1 MAKTI
6 IQLIK
11 AAASKLKD
19 SKLARLG
26 GKEISE
32 ILEALKNSLQLETRE
47 EAIVFTG
54 IFDKSSGGRPTD
66 MDGLADYFECSTLDM
81 MEYIPAIKSLLNKG
95 LISVWNEGEC
105 NVTKQDFEVSALV
118 INYLID
124 NRLPSYEEVSDIK
137 PKFDRY
143 DFCKKIDS
151 YLQDRDVRLREL
163 LRATA
168 DMEKVYSELNFVKRV
183 KKELENLSDRVLF
196 YEICHDFYSSYP
208 RFGKSDINDTL
219 EDMFDSFG
227 EKIVERAAIIGKK
240 SPLISGGL
248 VEINEEGE
256 EMFLSDLGKK
266 ILLEDAYKSF
276 EPQLRCSSRYSF
288 AKMVRKHFHDEN
300 KFNVENPMASLSLKR
315 DITKMEDD
323 NLQLSC
329 IQKVK
334 GIVENPEDRVLFYMA
349 CSYCPS
355 GLSLTRE
362 LKTLF
367 PTNLCQKQINEFKAE
382 KHILQSLDLVET
394 CSESSFFGEY
404 TIMSLTDKG
413 KELFFEEDATI
424 FIEEADAK
432 NLIRSDSI
440 TAKELFF
447 SEEEQKQLSMVCD
460 SIKEENYLQ
469 LVSRLESKGLSKG
482 IAVLLYGAPGTGK
495 TESVKQWAKETGRDI
510 VHVDLSASK
519 SMWYGE
525 SEKIVKEIFTRYRN
539 LCKRSKIKPIL
550 LFNEADG
557 LFSKRKDISTGRSV
571 DQTENTIQ
579 NIILEEMEK
588 LDGILVAT
596 TNLADNLDA
605 AFERRFLFKIRL
617 EKPDTKAK
625 SLIWMSKLP
634 SLSRE
639 DALSLAESYDFS
651 GGEIDNIV
659 RKSEM
664 KEILDGTAPTIASL
678 REFCSEEKMSLN
690 KSRAKIGF

>member
-118 INYLID
+118 INCLID

-168 DMEKVYSELNFVKRV
+168 DMEKVYSELSFVKAV

-248 VEINEEGE
+248 VEI
-256 EMFLSDLGKK
+256 K
-266 ILLEDAYKSF
+266 
-276 EPQLRCSSRYSF
+276 
-288 AKMVRKHFHDEN
+288 
-300 KFNVENPMASLSLKR
+300 MASLSLKR

-329 IQKVK
+329 VQKVK
-334 GIVENPEDRVLFYMA
+334 EIVENPEDRVLFYMA

-367 PTNLCQKQINEFKAE
+367 PTNLCQKQINDFKAE

>member
-118 INYLID
+118 INCLID

-168 DMEKVYSELNFVKRV
+168 DMEKVYSELSFVKAV

-219 EDMFDSFG
+219 EEMFDSFG

-248 VEINEEGE
+248 VEI
-256 EMFLSDLGKK
+256 K
-266 ILLEDAYKSF
+266 
-276 EPQLRCSSRYSF
+276 
-288 AKMVRKHFHDEN
+288 
-300 KFNVENPMASLSLKR
+300 MASLSLKR

-329 IQKVK
+329 VQKVK
-334 GIVENPEDRVLFYMA
+334 EIVENPEDRVLFYMA

-367 PTNLCQKQINEFKAE
+367 PTNLCQKQINDFKAE

-605 AFERRFLFKIRL
+605 TFERRFLFKIRL

>member
-47 EAIVFTG
+47 
-54 IFDKSSGGRPTD
+54 D
-66 MDGLADYFECSTLDM
+66 
-81 MEYIPAIKSLLNKG
+81 
-95 LISVWNEGEC
+95 
-105 NVTKQDFEVSALV
+105 
-118 INYLID
+118 
-124 NRLPSYEEVSDIK
+124 
-137 PKFDRY
+137 
-143 DFCKKIDS
+143 
-151 YLQDRDVRLREL
+151 LQDRDVRLREL

-168 DMEKVYSELNFVKRV
+168 DMEKVYSELSFVKAV

-248 VEINEEGE
+248 VEFNEEGE
-256 EMFLSDLGKK
+256 EMFLSDRGKK

-329 IQKVK
+329 VQKVK
-334 GIVENPEDRVLFYMA
+334 GIVENPEDRVLFYIA

-469 LVSRLESKGLSKG
+469 L
-482 IAVLLYGAPGTGK
+482 GTGK

-659 RKSEM
+659 HKSEM